1 MLNERLVDY
10 KEEYLKC
17 GKLDSSC
24 STQKKIKN
32 DVIEKKLNY
41 LKSVIDNNIK
51 NKKKSRNIEVFD
63 NNKKNYSNQIEQKI
77 NSKIT
82 VPDTQ
87 CQTVTNKTKINF
99 TSEEMKILKSKIK
112 SNLKHTLRYQ
122 LKNIIEEKE
131 NEIKSYYESQLT
143 QYKEYLTKKYG
154 KLLELEKEAI
164 KMEGKNDVILG
175 QFKIPKL
182 KDKYKALRY
191 FHKTKSL
198 DENIVKDLTGNDIIL
213 PNTTRAKNGGVQK
226 INNNQCYELRIKS
239 LDLIHDSTFSSF
251 EEFENFLLSYVKA
264 EYSMMMYIDK
274 FKDNYIQKIDKKANC
289 KIDLLSLINLWK
301 INNTSSLIAKKI
313 LDYLLSRKPNI
324 IKETIAR
331 EIKGLEEYRE
341 KTKNIVELIYMREN
355 MKNRSFKID
364 KITNQI
370 LEEISEYKNKY
381 KSTIIWKGLEY
392 EYLIKYDQYKLKE

>member
-1 MLNERLVDY
+1 
-10 KEEYLKC
+10 
-17 GKLDSSC
+17 
-24 STQKKIKN
+24 
-32 DVIEKKLNY
+32 
-41 LKSVIDNNIK
+41 
-51 NKKKSRNIEVFD
+51 
-63 NNKKNYSNQIEQKI
+63 
-77 NSKIT
+77 
-82 VPDTQ
+82 
-87 CQTVTNKTKINF
+87 
-99 TSEEMKILKSKIK
+99 
-112 SNLKHTLRYQ
+112 
-122 LKNIIEEKE
+122 
-131 NEIKSYYESQLT
+131 
-143 QYKEYLTKKYG
+143 
-154 KLLELEKEAI
+154 
-164 KMEGKNDVILG
+164 
-175 QFKIPKL
+175 
-182 KDKYKALRY
+182 
-191 FHKTKSL
+191 
-198 DENIVKDLTGNDIIL
+198 
-213 PNTTRAKNGGVQK
+213 
-226 INNNQCYELRIKS
+226 
-239 LDLIHDSTFSSF
+239 
-251 EEFENFLLSYVKA
+251 
-264 EYSMMMYIDK
+264 MMMYIDK